1 VLEAALQRAME
12 KLPEGAVRS
21 KWQARASSDLAQ
33 VMMTLDCASS
43 DLAQVMMTLDCASS
57 DLAQVMMALDC
68 DG

>member
-33 VMMTLDCASS
+33 VMMMPLIAPRPISRR
-43 DLAQVMMTLDCASS
+43 
-57 DLAQVMMALDC
+57 
-68 DG
+68 